1 MEGLNPV
8 YTMFLKI
15 FLESVT
21 KIKIYFWMCSMLLF
35 SHFYFKIYFGAGNF
49 AWDRVLLSYLLLD
62 TQITGKHIL
71 RRSHRVREWEVGEIT
86 FLPMLGN
93 FNSWARLTCFPW
105 APPESSTSFQ
115 KDVYFCVYVRMCE
128 CVCCSVTKSCPT
140 LRDPMDCSMPGSP
153 VPHHLPEFAQV
164 HVHWIGDTIQ
174 PSHPLLP
181 SPPGM

>member
-115 KDVYFCVYVRMCE
+115 KDVYFCVYVCMCVLFSHQVVSNSSRPHGLQHARLP
-128 CVCCSVTKSCPT
+128 CPSPSPGVCPSSCP
-140 LRDPMDCSMPGSP
+140 LNQWCHNAEVR
-153 VPHHLPEFAQV
+153 
-164 HVHWIGDTIQ
+164 
-174 PSHPLLP
+174 
-181 SPPGM
+181 